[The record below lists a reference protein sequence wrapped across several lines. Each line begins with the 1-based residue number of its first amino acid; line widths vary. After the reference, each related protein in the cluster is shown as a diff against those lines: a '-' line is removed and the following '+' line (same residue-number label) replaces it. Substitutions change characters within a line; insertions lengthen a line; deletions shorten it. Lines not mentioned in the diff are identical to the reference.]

1 MFEPT
6 LVSPELELDRNDKRP
21 LHQQLLEH
29 YRGLIEQGALTTGE
43 RLPTEMALMARHGV
57 SRGTV
62 RQALRGLSDAGL
74 IRRETKNGTVVLD
87 APART
92 RQEVSRQKVSK
103 QKISRQKI
111 SKQKISR
118 QKVSPQ
124 KPLGQIV
131 GVVFPETRDAFC
143 LDIMK
148 GVQAACREAG
158 AHAAFGYSHHSSAL
172 EHAEVTRM
180 KRAGFGG
187 VLILPHDDASLFREL
202 AAARYPFVY
211 LDQAHAEV
219 PGDFVGVD
227 NVAAS
232 FGATAHLLGLGH
244 TSVAFVCQ
252 NAELAEAPSTVRER
266 FAGYRDALN
275 AHGLTFDPS
284 WLVTVRGAADY
295 AEFVSTGVGRSGLP
309 AERLPAE
316 RSPAD
321 RLRPRAAVCANDA
334 TAAKLLDAAA
344 GAGVRV
350 PQDLAVVGFDDIPAA
365 EALSLTTVAQP
376 SQEIGLQAARLLLSR
391 IGGDVGPL
399 QRRLLPTRLVV
410 RGSCGA

>member
-1 MFEPT
+1 MSEPT

-29 YRGLIEQGALTTGE
+29 YRALIEQGTLTTGE
-43 RLPTEMALMARHGV
+43 RLPTEMALMAQHGV

-74 IRRETKNGTVVLD
+74 VRRETKNGTVVTLD
-87 APART
+87 APVQAST
-92 RQEVSRQKVSK
+92 K
-103 QKISRQKI
+103 Q
-111 SKQKISR
+111 
-118 QKVSPQ
+118 P
-124 KPLGQIV
+124 KPSGQII

-148 GVQAACREAG
+148 GVQAACRDAG

-187 VLILPHDDASLFREL
+187 VLILPHDDASLFSEL
-202 AAARYPFVY
+202 VTARYPFVY

-232 FGATAHLLGLGH
+232 FGATAHLLGLGY
-244 TSVAFVCQ
+244 TSVAFVCH
-252 NAELAEAPSTVRER
+252 NAELADAPSTVHER
-266 FAGYRDALN
+266 CQGYRDALQ
-275 AHGLTFDPS
+275 AYSLTFDPA
-284 WLVTVRGAADY
+284 WLVAAKTPEDY
-295 AEFVSTGVGRSGLP
+295 ADFIRRS
-309 AERLPAE
+309 A
-316 RSPAD
+316 
-321 RLRPRAAVCANDA
+321 RPRAAVCANDA

-350 PQDLAVVGFDDIPAA
+350 PQALAVVGFDNIPLA

-376 SQEIGLQAARLLLSR
+376 SREIGLQAARLLLSR
-391 IGGDVGPL
+391 IGGDASPP

-410 RGSCGA
+410 RGSCGT

>member
-74 IRRETKNGTVVLD
+74 IRRETKNGTVVTLG
-87 APART
+87 APVPVQAATKR
-92 RQEVSRQKVSK
+92 
-103 QKISRQKI
+103 
-111 SKQKISR
+111 
-118 QKVSPQ
+118 P
-124 KPLGQIV
+124 KPLGQII

-202 AAARYPFVY
+202 AAAHYPFVY
-211 LDQAHAEV
+211 LDQAHTEV

-232 FGATAHLLGLGH
+232 FGATAHLLGRGY
-244 TSVAFVCQ
+244 TSVAFVCH

-266 FAGYRDALN
+266 FAGYRDALS

-309 AERLPAE
+309 AEGLPAE
-316 RSPAD
+316 RLSTD
-321 RLRPRAAVCANDA
+321 RSRPRAAVCANDA

-350 PQDLAVVGFDDIPAA
+350 PQDLAVVGFDNIPLA

-376 SQEIGLQAARLLLSR
+376 SREIGLQAARLLLSR

>member
-1 MFEPT
+1 MSEPP
-6 LVSPELELDRNDKRP
+6 LVNPEVVSPELELDRNDKRP

-29 YRGLIEQGALTTGE
+29 YRALIERGVLTTGE

-74 IRRETKNGTVVLD
+74 VRRETKNGTVVTSGVTLLQ
-87 APART
+87 P
-92 RQEVSRQKVSK
+92 K
-103 QKISRQKI
+103 
-111 SKQKISR
+111 
-118 QKVSPQ
+118 PQ
-124 KPLGQIV
+124 VI

-148 GVQAACREAG
+148 GVQAACRDAG

-172 EHAEVTRM
+172 EHAEVKRM
-180 KRAGFGG
+180 KCAGFGG
-187 VLILPHDDASLFREL
+187 VLILPHDDASLFEEL
-202 AAARYPFVY
+202 AAAHYPFVY

-232 FGATAHLLGLGH
+232 FGATVHLLGLGY

-252 NAELAEAPSTVRER
+252 NAELADAPSTVRER
-266 FAGYRDALN
+266 FEGYRDALS
-275 AHGLTFDPS
+275 AHSLRFDPA
-284 WLVTVRGAADY
+284 WLVAAKAAPDY
-295 AEFVSTGVGRSGLP
+295 TDFVGRLATGS
-309 AERLPAE
+309 A
-316 RSPAD
+316 
-321 RLRPRAAVCANDA
+321 RPRAAVCANDA

-344 GAGVRV
+344 KVGVRV

-376 SQEIGLQAARLLLSR
+376 SREIGLQAARLLLSR
-391 IGGDVGPL
+391 IAGDASPL
-399 QRRLLPTRLVV
+399 QRRLLPTRLVM
-410 RGSCGA
+410 RGSCGTPNNP

>member
-1 MFEPT
+1 MSEPT

-29 YRGLIEQGALTTGE
+29 YRALIEQGTLTTGE
-43 RLPTEMALMARHGV
+43 RLPTEMALMAQHGV

-74 IRRETKNGTVVLD
+74 VRRETKNGTVVTLD
-87 APART
+87 APVQAST
-92 RQEVSRQKVSK
+92 K
-103 QKISRQKI
+103 Q
-111 SKQKISR
+111 
-118 QKVSPQ
+118 P
-124 KPLGQIV
+124 KPSGQII

-148 GVQAACREAG
+148 GVQAACRDAG

-187 VLILPHDDASLFREL
+187 VLILPHDDASLFSEL
-202 AAARYPFVY
+202 VTARYPFVY

-232 FGATAHLLGLGH
+232 FGATAHLLGLGY
-244 TSVAFVCQ
+244 TSVAFVCH

-266 FAGYRDALN
+266 FEGYRNALQ
-275 AHGLTFDPS
+275 AHGLTFDPT
-284 WLVTVRGAADY
+284 WLVTVRSAADY
-295 AEFVSTGVGRSGLP
+295 AEFVRPEVRRSSLP
-309 AERLPAE
+309 ADRLPAE
-316 RSPAD
+316 G
-321 RLRPRAAVCANDA
+321 LRPRAAVCANDA

-350 PQDLAVVGFDDIPAA
+350 PQDLAVVGFDNIPLA

-376 SQEIGLQAARLLLSR
+376 SREIGLQAARLLLSR
-391 IGGDVGPL
+391 IGGDASPP

-410 RGSCGA
+410 RGSCGT

>member
-1 MFEPT
+1 MSEPP
-6 LVSPELELDRNDKRP
+6 LASPELELDRNDKRP

-74 IRRETKNGTVVLD
+74 IRRETKNGTVVTLD
-87 APART
+87 APVQAAT
-92 RQEVSRQKVSK
+92 K
-103 QKISRQKI
+103 Q
-111 SKQKISR
+111 
-118 QKVSPQ
+118 P
-124 KPLGQIV
+124 KPLGQII

-211 LDQAHAEV
+211 LDQAHTEV
-219 PGDFVGVD
+219 SGDFVGVD

-232 FGATAHLLGLGH
+232 FGATAHLLGRGY
-244 TSVAFVCQ
+244 TSVAFVCH

-266 FAGYRDALN
+266 FTGYRDALS

-316 RSPAD
+316 RS
-321 RLRPRAAVCANDA
+321 RPRAAVCANDA

-344 GAGVRV
+344 EAGVRV
-350 PQDLAVVGFDDIPAA
+350 PQDLAVVGFDNIPLA

-376 SQEIGLQAARLLLSR
+376 SREIGLQAARLLLSR